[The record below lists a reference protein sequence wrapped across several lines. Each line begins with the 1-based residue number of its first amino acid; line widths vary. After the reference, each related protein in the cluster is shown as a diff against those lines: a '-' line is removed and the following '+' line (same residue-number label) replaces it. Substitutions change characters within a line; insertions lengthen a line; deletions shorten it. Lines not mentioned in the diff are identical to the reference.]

1 MQKQTFILIIVFILG
16 SGCSVL
22 KRAGRSG
29 NLGTNG
35 SNSIILPEQLKN
47 QNITNAGFFITKAE
61 LEVSGIDGNEKL
73 ICSIKYVYPDT
84 YLVSIRNR
92 TGIEAARIFLSN
104 DTVFVNDR
112 INRRLYFGSNKQM
125 IEKYGFN
132 QSVIPLIMGDYLTED
147 LVSSESEGCIGGL
160 FKKQDR
166 YNGLLINYTID
177 CRILKVIAAAIEK
190 GNSFNLEFSRFM
202 RLENILI
209 PEEIKIEDLE
219 KMTKI
224 SIRIVR
230 IEYPWNGSIEF
241 IPGSGYEKI
250 PLL

>member
-1 MQKQTFILIIVFILG
+1 MQKQTLILIIVFILG

-22 KRAGRSG
+22 KKAGRSG
-29 NLGTNG
+29 NLRTNG
-35 SNSIILPEQLKN
+35 SNSIILSEQLKS

-73 ICSIKYVYPDT
+73 ICSIKYVYPGT
-84 YLVSIRNR
+84 YLISIRNR

-104 DTVFVNDR
+104 DTVLVNDR
-112 INRRLYFGSNKQM
+112 INKRLYFGSNKQM

-160 FKKQDR
+160 FKKQDS
-166 YNGLLINYTID
+166 YNGLVINYTID
-177 CRILKVIAAAIEK
+177 CSILKVISAAIEK
-190 GNSFNLEFSRFM
+190 GNSFNLEYSRFM
-202 RLENILI
+202 RLDNILI

-224 SIRIVR
+224 FIRIVR